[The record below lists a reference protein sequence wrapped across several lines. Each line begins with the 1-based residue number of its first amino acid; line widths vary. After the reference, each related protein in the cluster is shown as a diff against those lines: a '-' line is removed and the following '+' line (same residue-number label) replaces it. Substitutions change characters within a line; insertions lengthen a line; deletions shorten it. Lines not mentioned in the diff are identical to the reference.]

1 MKPDKKWI
9 QVSATEKEEM
19 DLSIFYLSV
28 LCRILVES
36 LFLERITIFAWDIYE
51 IESMMKQA
59 EMR

>member
-9 QVSATEKEEM
+9 QVSVTEKEEM
-19 DLSIFYLSV
+19 DLNIFYLSV
-28 LCRILVES
+28 LCRILVEN

-51 IESMMKQA
+51 IENMMKQA